1 MLVALTLGLA
11 IVVAVI
17 ALFMG
22 VFLVMEPDKE
32 MTSRLLSLT
41 TSAGEAPEPD
51 ESQGKIGG
59 KLNKPVGKAMNRLGL
74 SGNIAHKLAQANM
87 AITPSEYYIIT
98 AGLMLGAQ
106 GVWMGTRFVASPAW
120 GGADWEQQAVLAAPS
135 DDTVQ
140 TNVFERLFDRPF
152 PVGIADRMVRNPFIP
167 QWPGPTS
174 TVASHTRPS
183 P

>member
-59 KLNKPVGKAMNRLGL
+59 KLNHSLLN
-74 SGNIAHKLAQANM
+74 
-87 AITPSEYYIIT
+87 T
-98 AGLMLGAQ
+98 
-106 GVWMGTRFVASPAW
+106 
-120 GGADWEQQAVLAAPS
+120 
-135 DDTVQ
+135 
-140 TNVFERLFDRPF
+140 
-152 PVGIADRMVRNPFIP
+152 
-167 QWPGPTS
+167 
-174 TVASHTRPS
+174 
-183 P
+183 